1 MQVATLN
8 NIFYKSIILIWG
20 SSFCALLNMKSFL
33 FMNQWC
39 KKFKSL
45 FPVCRFFFEMP
56 TNHAQINCLLNGTP
70 GPKLSLNKA
79 LLSKDWP
86 LIYHTPFFVRIL
98 CWRNEDWIGRWYA
111 GSQMLNSE
119 IYNSMIQVS
128 DILQYYWTSEQSIFN
143 YHFNNNKNI
152 SI

>member
-1 MQVATLN
+1 MCKLQLWTTYFTKVL
-8 NIFYKSIILIWG
+8 FWYGGLHFVLCWIWKVFFSWTNG
-20 SSFCALLNMKSFL
+20 AKNSNLY
-33 FMNQWC
+33 
-39 KKFKSL
+39 SL
-45 FPVCRFFFEMP
+45 CVDFFFEMP

-86 LIYHTPFFVRIL
+86 LIYHTPSFVRIL
-98 CWRNEDWIGRWYA
+98 CWRNEDRICWWYA

-128 DILQYYWTSEQSIFN
+128 DILQLLNIWTV
-143 YHFNNNKNI
+143 NI
-152 SI
+152 

>member
-1 MQVATLN
+1 MCKLQLWTTYFTKVL
-8 NIFYKSIILIWG
+8 FWYGGLHFVLCWIWKVFFSWTNG
-20 SSFCALLNMKSFL
+20 AKNSNLY
-33 FMNQWC
+33 
-39 KKFKSL
+39 SL
-45 FPVCRFFFEMP
+45 CVDFFFEMP

-98 CWRNEDWIGRWYA
+98 CWRNEDWICRWYA

-128 DILQYYWTSEQSIFN
+128 DILQLLNIWTV
-143 YHFNNNKNI
+143 NI
-152 SI
+152 

>member
-1 MQVATLN
+1 MCKLQLWTTYFTKVL
-8 NIFYKSIILIWG
+8 FWYGGLHFVLCWIWKVFFSWTNG
-20 SSFCALLNMKSFL
+20 AKNSNLY
-33 FMNQWC
+33 
-39 KKFKSL
+39 SL
-45 FPVCRFFFEMP
+45 CVDFFFEMP

-86 LIYHTPFFVRIL
+86 LIYQTPSFVRIL
-98 CWRNEDWIGRWYA
+98 CWRNEDWICWWYA

-128 DILQYYWTSEQSIFN
+128 DILQLLNIWTV
-143 YHFNNNKNI
+143 NI
-152 SI
+152 